1 MLDPVQRTIAR
12 FKYYPDVLLIQ
23 NNISNRN
30 KFSFSA
36 ASKSDV
42 KKELKNSSLKKVT
55 TKNNF
60 PPRIWKESDKVSS
73 NILKKLVNDAI
84 ISGKFPDN
92 LKLADVTPVF
102 KKKNSLDKINNGP
115 VCVFTTASRIFEKL
129 MEKQLNHFI

>member
-1 MLDPVQRTIAR
+1 MTKSR
-12 FKYYPDVLLIQ
+12 LI
-23 NNISNRN
+23 
-30 KFSFSA
+30 F
-36 ASKSDV
+36 
-42 KKELKNSSLKKVT
+42 
-55 TKNNF
+55 
-60 PPRIWKESDKVSS
+60 
-73 NILKKLVNDAI
+73 LKKLVNDAI